1 VSGVEG
7 FHRNLARLG
16 QILVHHDE
24 IERAAGVLVPRDV
37 EVLAG
42 DFGELGIG
50 NRFEFQEQVGVAG
63 DCSNANRDGQV
74 HRDPPRRE

>member
-1 VSGVEG
+1 
-7 FHRNLARLG
+7 
-16 QILVHHDE
+16 
-24 IERAAGVLVPRDV
+24 VLVPRDV